1 MTDDV
6 TVGVGLSRLVKADEL
21 LRERAFNRS
30 VVLSV
35 RRGSRGYRPIRV
47 LEPEKKSTRLDQTRG
62 QAHDQRAYSNHHSI
76 VPLTSYT
83 LPACAIVK

>member
-30 VVLSV
+30 VFLNPRRRAPDWTKQGV
-35 RRGSRGYRPIRV
+35 RLMTKEPI
-47 LEPEKKSTRLDQTRG
+47 PITIQ
-62 QAHDQRAYSNHHSI
+62 
-76 VPLTSYT
+76 
-83 LPACAIVK
+83 

>member
-35 RRGSRGYRPIRV
+35 RRHIGANS
-47 LEPEKKSTRLDQTRG
+47 
-62 QAHDQRAYSNHHSI
+62 AFRASPPRQQLHHREH
-76 VPLTSYT
+76 
-83 LPACAIVK
+83 A